1 MRRPALLAA
10 LLASLLP
17 ALLLAAGARAND
29 QIRTTP
35 PFTAID
41 MQGAISLTVDT
52 GARQTLAVTGNDRFI
67 NGLSTDV
74 VDGVLR
80 IRVLDK
86 ELNRRHGE
94 QHIAIT
100 MPALRALTV
109 EGAGVIKLNNI
120 RGERLDVDYQGAGK
134 MDVSGAVKTFRMKAE
149 GVGQVDARALVADD
163 VDVHFEGVGGVRV
176 HARHRLD
183 ANVQGMGSLTYYGR
197 PQIVNKTAEGLG
209 KVSAGD

>member
-1 MRRPALLAA
+1 MRRLALLAA
-10 LLASLLP
+10 CP
-17 ALLLAAGARAND
+17 ATLLLAAGAHADD
-29 QIRTTP
+29 QLRTTP

-41 MQGAISLTVDT
+41 MQGAISLTVDA
-52 GARQTLAVTGNDRFI
+52 GARQSLAVTGSDRFI
-67 NGLSTDV
+67 DALSTEV

-86 ELNRRHGE
+86 ELNRKHGE
-94 QHIAIT
+94 QRIAIT
-100 MPALRALTV
+100 VPELRALTV
-109 EGAGVIKLNNI
+109 EGAGVIKLDNI
-120 RGERLDVDYQGAGK
+120 RGARLDVDYQGAGK

-163 VDVHFEGVGGVRV
+163 VDVDFQGVGRVRV

-183 ANVQGMGSLTYYGR
+183 AAVQGMGSLTYYGR

-209 KVSAGD
+209 RVSAGE